1 MTKEYMIDWLIE
13 ALESLGGEGSVVQV
27 CKIVWE
33 RHEQDL
39 RQSGNV
45 FYTWQYDIRWAA
57 TILRHEG
64 KIKPA
69 DLSPKGV
76 WKLNK

>member
-13 ALESLGGEGSVVQV
+13 ALESLDGEGSVVQV

-39 RQSGNV
+39 KQSGNV